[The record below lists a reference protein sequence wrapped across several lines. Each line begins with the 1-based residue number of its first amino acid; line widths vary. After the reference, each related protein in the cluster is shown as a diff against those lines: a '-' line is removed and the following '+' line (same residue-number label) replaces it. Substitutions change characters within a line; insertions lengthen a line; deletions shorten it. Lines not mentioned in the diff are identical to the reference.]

1 MFNYLL
7 IFFVF
12 IIGSYSNI
20 NAETLKSALSNAYL
34 NNPIIN
40 SKRAELRSLDENG
53 ADYIHIDI
61 MDGHYVPNI
70 TFGPNIV
77 KSLRKVTSKILDVH
91 LMIKPVKQYIN
102 EFIEARSDIISF
114 HPEADDNPEEIIK
127 MISDA
132 EIKAGIAIHPKVNIA
147 DIDHLFSKVQQIIVM
162 TVTPGFGGQKFMH
175 EQVKKIKD
183 LDEIRKNNNYNYEI
197 AVDGGVNNENA
208 KICKD
213 NGADVLA
220 VGSYLL
226 SQNQNNYY
234 EIINSLR

>member
-1 MFNYLL
+1 MIKISPSILSADILKLEEEVKLL
-7 IFFVF
+7 D
-12 IIGSYSNI
+12 
-20 NAETLKSALSNAYL
+20 K
-34 NNPIIN
+34 
-40 SKRAELRSLDENG
+40 NG

-102 EFIEARSDIISF
+102 EFVEAGSDIITF

-127 MISDA
+127 IISDTD
-132 EIKAGIAIHPKVNIA
+132 IKAGIAIHPEVNIA

-213 NGADVLA
+213 NGANVLA

-226 SQNQNNYY
+226 SQNQNNYN

>member
-1 MFNYLL
+1 MIKISPSILSADILKLEEEVKLL
-7 IFFVF
+7 D
-12 IIGSYSNI
+12 
-20 NAETLKSALSNAYL
+20 K
-34 NNPIIN
+34 
-40 SKRAELRSLDENG
+40 NG

-91 LMIKPVKQYIN
+91 LMIKPVKKYIN
-102 EFIEARSDIISF
+102 EFVEAGSDIITF
-114 HPEADDNPEEIIK
+114 HPDADDNPEEIIK

-147 DIDHLFSKVQQIIVM
+147 DIDHLLSKVQQIIVM

-175 EQVKKIKD
+175 GQVKKIKD

-208 KICKD
+208 KICKSS
-213 NGADVLA
+213 GANVLA

-226 SQNQNNYY
+226 SQNQNNYN

>member
-1 MFNYLL
+1 MIKISPSILSAD
-7 IFFVF
+7 I
-12 IIGSYSNI
+12 
-20 NAETLKSALSNAYL
+20 LKL
-34 NNPIIN
+34 
-40 SKRAELRSLDENG
+40 EEEVRSLDING

-77 KSLRKVTSKILDVH
+77 KSIRKVTSKILDVH
-91 LMIKPVKQYIN
+91 LMIKPVKQYIE
-102 EFIEARSDIISF
+102 EFIDAGSDIITF
-114 HPEADDNPEEIIK
+114 HPEADDNAEEIIK
-127 MISDA
+127 IINDA
-132 EIKAGIAIHPKVNIA
+132 KIKVGIAIHPKVNIS
-147 DIDHLFSKVQQIIVM
+147 DIDHLFTKVKQIIVM

-175 EQVKKIKD
+175 DQVQKIKD
-183 LDEIRKNNNYNYEI
+183 LDEIRKSNNYNYEI

-213 NGADVLA
+213 NGANVLA

-226 SQNQNNYY
+226 SQNKDKYS

>member
-1 MFNYLL
+1 MIKISPSILSADILKLEEEVKLL
-7 IFFVF
+7 D
-12 IIGSYSNI
+12 
-20 NAETLKSALSNAYL
+20 K
-34 NNPIIN
+34 
-40 SKRAELRSLDENG
+40 NG

-77 KSLRKVTSKILDVH
+77 KSLRTVTSKILDVH

-102 EFIEARSDIISF
+102 DFVEAGSDIISF
-114 HPEADDNPEEIIK
+114 HPEADDNQEEIIK

-132 EIKAGIAIHPKVNIA
+132 EIKAGIAIHPDVNIA
-147 DIDHLFSKVQQIIVM
+147 NIDHLLSKVQQIIVM

-175 EQVKKIKD
+175 DQVQKIKD

-213 NGADVLA
+213 NGANVLA
-220 VGSYLL
+220 VGSYIL

>member
-1 MFNYLL
+1 MIKISPSILSAD
-7 IFFVF
+7 I
-12 IIGSYSNI
+12 
-20 NAETLKSALSNAYL
+20 LKL
-34 NNPIIN
+34 
-40 SKRAELRSLDENG
+40 EEEVRSLDLNG

-91 LMIKPVKQYIN
+91 LMIKPVKKYIN
-102 EFIEARSDIISF
+102 EFVEAGSDIITF

-147 DIDHLFSKVQQIIVM
+147 DIDHLLSKVQQIIVM

-226 SQNQNNYY
+226 SQNQKNYN

>member
-1 MFNYLL
+1 MIKISPSILSAD
-7 IFFVF
+7 I
-12 IIGSYSNI
+12 
-20 NAETLKSALSNAYL
+20 LKL
-34 NNPIIN
+34 
-40 SKRAELRSLDENG
+40 EEEVRSLDLNG

-77 KSLRKVTSKILDVH
+77 KSLREVTSKILDVH
-91 LMIKPVKQYIN
+91 LMIKPVKKYIN
-102 EFIEARSDIISF
+102 EFVEAGSDIITF
-114 HPEADDNPEEIIK
+114 HPEVDDNPEEIIK

-132 EIKAGIAIHPKVNIA
+132 EIKAGIAIHPNVNIA
-147 DIDHLFSKVQQIIVM
+147 DFDHLLSKVQQIIVM

-175 EQVKKIKD
+175 EQVQKIKD

-226 SQNQNNYY
+226 SQNQNNYNK
-234 EIINSLR
+234 IINSLR

>member
-1 MFNYLL
+1 MIKISPSILSAD
-7 IFFVF
+7 I
-12 IIGSYSNI
+12 
-20 NAETLKSALSNAYL
+20 LKL
-34 NNPIIN
+34 
-40 SKRAELRSLDENG
+40 EEEVRSLDLNG

-91 LMIKPVKQYIN
+91 LMIKPVKQYII
-102 EFIEARSDIISF
+102 EFVEAGSDIITF
-114 HPEADDNPEEIIK
+114 HPEADDSPEEIIK

-132 EIKAGIAIHPKVNIA
+132 QIKAGIAIHPMVNIT

-175 EQVKKIKD
+175 DQVQKIKD

-208 KICKD
+208 KICKN
-213 NGADVLA
+213 NGANVLA

-226 SQNQNNYY
+226 SQNQNNYN

>member
-1 MFNYLL
+1 MIKISPSILSAD
-7 IFFVF
+7 I
-12 IIGSYSNI
+12 
-20 NAETLKSALSNAYL
+20 LKLEEEV
-34 NNPIIN
+34 
-40 SKRAELRSLDENG
+40 KHLDKNG

-102 EFIEARSDIISF
+102 NFVEAGSNIITF

-132 EIKAGIAIHPKVNIA
+132 EIKAGIAIHPKVNIT
-147 DIDHLFSKVQQIIVM
+147 DIDNLFSKVQQIIVM

-175 EQVKKIKD
+175 DQVQKIKD

-213 NGADVLA
+213 NGANVLA

-226 SQNQNNYY
+226 SQNQNNYSK
-234 EIINSLR
+234 IINSLR

>member
-1 MFNYLL
+1 MIKISPSILSADILKLEEEVKLL
-7 IFFVF
+7 D
-12 IIGSYSNI
+12 
-20 NAETLKSALSNAYL
+20 K
-34 NNPIIN
+34 
-40 SKRAELRSLDENG
+40 NG

-91 LMIKPVKQYIN
+91 LMIKPVEKYIN
-102 EFIEARSDIISF
+102 EFVEAGSDIITF

-132 EIKAGIAIHPKVNIA
+132 EIKAGIAIHPKVNIT
-147 DIDHLFSKVQQIIVM
+147 DIDHFFSKVQQIIVM
-162 TVTPGFGGQKFMH
+162 TVIPGFGGQKFMH
-175 EQVKKIKD
+175 DQVQKIKD

-226 SQNQNNYY
+226 SQNQNNYS
-234 EIINSLR
+234 EIIKSLR

>member
-1 MFNYLL
+1 MIKISPSILSADILKLEEEVKLL
-7 IFFVF
+7 D
-12 IIGSYSNI
+12 
-20 NAETLKSALSNAYL
+20 K
-34 NNPIIN
+34 
-40 SKRAELRSLDENG
+40 NG

-91 LMIKPVKQYIN
+91 LMIKPVKKYIN
-102 EFIEARSDIISF
+102 EFVEAGSDIITF

-132 EIKAGIAIHPKVNIA
+132 EIKAGIAIHPKVNIT

-175 EQVKKIKD
+175 DQVQKIKD
-183 LDEIRKNNNYNYEI
+183 LDEIRKNNNYKYDI

-213 NGADVLA
+213 NGANVLA

-226 SQNQNNYY
+226 SQNQNNYNK
-234 EIINSLR
+234 IINSLR

>member
-1 MFNYLL
+1 MIKISPSILSAD
-7 IFFVF
+7 I
-12 IIGSYSNI
+12 
-20 NAETLKSALSNAYL
+20 LKL
-34 NNPIIN
+34 
-40 SKRAELRSLDENG
+40 EEEVRSLDLNG

-91 LMIKPVKQYIN
+91 LMIKPVEKYIN
-102 EFIEARSDIISF
+102 EFVEAGSDIITF

-132 EIKAGIAIHPKVNIA
+132 EIKAGIAIHPEINIT
-147 DIDHLFSKVQQIIVM
+147 DIDHLFNKVQQIIVM
-162 TVTPGFGGQKFMH
+162 TVKPGFGGQKFMH
-175 EQVKKIKD
+175 EQVQKIKD
-183 LDEIRKNNNYNYEI
+183 LDKIRKNNNYNYEI
-197 AVDGGVNNENA
+197 AVDGGVNNENEN
-208 KICKD
+208 ICKD
-213 NGADVLA
+213 SGANVLV

-226 SQNQNNYY
+226 SQNQNNYN

>member
-1 MFNYLL
+1 M
-7 IFFVF
+7 
-12 IIGSYSNI
+12 SNSI
-20 NAETLKSALSNAYL
+20 KISPSILSADF
-34 NNPIIN
+34 
-40 SKRAELRSLDENG
+40 SKLGDEVISLEKAG

-102 EFIEARSDIISF
+102 EFVEAGSDIITF

-132 EIKAGIAIHPKVNIA
+132 KIKVGIAIHPEVKIE

-175 EQVKKIKD
+175 DQVQKIKD
-183 LDEIRKNNNYNYEI
+183 LDEIRKNNNYNYDI

-213 NGADVLA
+213 NGASVLA

-226 SQNQNNYY
+226 SQNQNNYNK
-234 EIINSLR
+234 IINSLR

>member
-1 MFNYLL
+1 MIKISPSILSAD
-7 IFFVF
+7 I
-12 IIGSYSNI
+12 
-20 NAETLKSALSNAYL
+20 LKLEEEVI
-34 NNPIIN
+34 P
-40 SKRAELRSLDENG
+40 LDKNG

-91 LMIKPVKQYIN
+91 LMIKPVKKYIN
-102 EFIEARSDIISF
+102 EFVEAGSDIITF

-175 EQVKKIKD
+175 DQVQKIKD

-226 SQNQNNYY
+226 SQNQNNYN

>member
-1 MFNYLL
+1 MIKISPSILSVD
-7 IFFVF
+7 I
-12 IIGSYSNI
+12 
-20 NAETLKSALSNAYL
+20 LKL
-34 NNPIIN
+34 
-40 SKRAELRSLDENG
+40 EEEVRSLDMNG

-77 KSLRKVTSKILDVH
+77 KSIRKITSKILDVH
-91 LMIKPVKQYIN
+91 LMIKPVKQYIK
-102 EFIEARSDIISF
+102 EFIDAGSDIITF
-114 HPEADDNPEEIIK
+114 HPEADDNAEEIIK
-127 MISDA
+127 IINDA
-132 EIKAGIAIHPKVNIA
+132 KIKAGIAIHPKVNIS
-147 DIDHLFSKVQQIIVM
+147 DIEYLLNQIQQIIVM

-175 EQVKKIKD
+175 DQVQKIKD

-213 NGADVLA
+213 NGANVLA

-226 SQNQNNYY
+226 SQNQNNYN

>member
-1 MFNYLL
+1 MKKILISPSILSADILKLEEEVKLL
-7 IFFVF
+7 D
-12 IIGSYSNI
+12 
-20 NAETLKSALSNAYL
+20 K
-34 NNPIIN
+34 
-40 SKRAELRSLDENG
+40 NG

-91 LMIKPVKQYIN
+91 LMIKPVEKYIN
-102 EFIEARSDIISF
+102 EFAEAGSDIITF

-132 EIKAGIAIHPKVNIA
+132 EIKAGIAIHPKVNIT
-147 DIDHLFSKVQQIIVM
+147 DIVHLFSKVQQIIVM

-175 EQVKKIKD
+175 DQVQKIKD
-183 LDEIRKNNNYNYEI
+183 LDEIRKNNNYNYDI

-213 NGADVLA
+213 NGANVLA

-226 SQNQNNYY
+226 SQNQNNYNK
-234 EIINSLR
+234 IINSLR

>member
-1 MFNYLL
+1 MIKISPSILSADILKLEEEVKLL
-7 IFFVF
+7 D
-12 IIGSYSNI
+12 
-20 NAETLKSALSNAYL
+20 K
-34 NNPIIN
+34 
-40 SKRAELRSLDENG
+40 NG

-77 KSLRKVTSKILDVH
+77 KSLRRVTSKILDVH

-102 EFIEARSDIISF
+102 EFAEAGSDIITF
-114 HPEADDNPEEIIK
+114 HPEADDKPEEIIK
-127 MISDA
+127 MISDT
-132 EIKAGIAIHPKVNIA
+132 EIKAGIAIHPEVNIE

-175 EQVKKIKD
+175 DQVQKIKD

-213 NGADVLA
+213 NGANVLA

>member
-1 MFNYLL
+1 MIKISPSILSAD
-7 IFFVF
+7 I
-12 IIGSYSNI
+12 
-20 NAETLKSALSNAYL
+20 LKLEEEV
-34 NNPIIN
+34 
-40 SKRAELRSLDENG
+40 KFLDKNG

-77 KSLRKVTSKILDVH
+77 KSLRKITSKILDVH

-102 EFIEARSDIISF
+102 EFVKAGSDIISF
-114 HPEADDNPEEIIK
+114 HPEANEKPEEIIR
-127 MISDA
+127 MLSDA

-147 DIDHLFSKVQQIIVM
+147 DIDHLFNKVQQIIVM

-175 EQVKKIKD
+175 DQVQKIKD

-197 AVDGGVNNENA
+197 LIDGGVNIDNA

-213 NGADVLA
+213 NGADVLT

-226 SQNQNNYY
+226 SQNQNKYN